1 MELSSMFA
9 SVCSVAEGVYY
20 VLRLI
25 VLVLLTKA
33 LLKYLNS

>member
-1 MELSSMFA
+1 MELSSVFA
-9 SVCSVAEGVYY
+9 SVCSVSEGVYY

-25 VLVLLTKA
+25 VLVLLTKV